1 MSMASAVTCLASGK
15 EAKLSKFFAAAIW
28 HQGSFSTETAKKVTP
43 KASKATSKAS
53 VPPNID
59 TTKRFPRKLAKNGSD
74 GRGAAPIHSVGFPG
88 LRYPP
93 DAAVARLRVT
103 APRTLFVVA
112 MVGDEVCSVAS
123 PWRLCSLSWTVRN
136 PGVASLVAF
145 WSTAG
150 ARITLRASARSRLAK
165 VSRVEFSLAQCLRF
179 SAELR
184 ALLASG
190 GQLAGPPPTWLQRCL
205 G

>member
-28 HQGSFSTETAKKVTP
+28 HQESFSTETAKKVTP

-88 LRYPP
+88 LRYSP
-93 DAAVARLRVT
+93 DEAAAGLKVMALW
-103 APRTLFVVA
+103 VVLA
-112 MVGDEVCSVAS
+112 AALVDDEGCSVAS
-123 PWRLCSLSWTVRN
+123 PRQLSSI
-136 PGVASLVAF
+136 G
-145 WSTAG
+145 
-150 ARITLRASARSRLAK
+150 
-165 VSRVEFSLAQCLRF
+165 
-179 SAELR
+179 
-184 ALLASG
+184 
-190 GQLAGPPPTWLQRCL
+190 
-205 G
+205 